1 MSDLPSLDQIETAAR
16 VVYDVM
22 PATPQHRWPL
32 LCEALNAQVWVKHEN
47 HTPIGAFKVRGGLV
61 YFNDIAHAT
70 QQPAG
75 VVSATRGNH
84 GQSIAL
90 AAARYGMQ
98 SIIVVPQGNS
108 VEKNAA
114 MRALGA
120 TLIEHGDDF
129 QAARE
134 HAVELA
140 HEHKLAMVPSF
151 HPLLIQGVATYSL
164 ELLRA
169 VPDVDVVYVP
179 IGLGSGAC
187 ALLAAKRA
195 LAHPVRVVGVVS
207 RHATTYADSIA
218 AGRVVESPVSTRIAD
233 GMAVRR
239 ANDEALALLAGGLE
253 RLVQVSD
260 DEVAG
265 AMRAFYADTHNL
277 AEGAGAA
284 ALAAAL
290 QERGRLAGQTV
301 GVALTG
307 ANVDARTYADV
318 LLNE

>member
-179 IGLGSGAC
+179 IGLGSGICGMIAARE
-187 ALLAAKRA
+187 ALGL
-195 LAHPVRVVGVVS
+195 HTQIVGVVS
-207 RHATTYADSIA
+207 SHAPAYALSFKRRTHVTHPVTTRIGDGMACSTPEPQALEWIWQYVE
-218 AGRVVESPVSTRIAD
+218 RVVE
-233 GMAVRR
+233 
-239 ANDEALALLAGGLE
+239 
-253 RLVQVSD
+253 VSD
-260 DEVAG
+260 DELRA
-265 AMRAFYADTHNL
+265 AMRLLFRATHNV

-284 ALAAAL
+284 GLAAAL
-290 QERGRLAGQTV
+290 QERERLQGRKIAVVLSGGNVDSDVFAGVLAG
-301 GVALTG
+301 
-307 ANVDARTYADV
+307 
-318 LLNE
+318 